1 MKNLQAT
8 VIIRNRG
15 QLTIPEE
22 IREALDWADSSSVV
36 QMKVLEPK
44 RIIIE
49 PHQKENNVN
58 WEAVW
63 DGIALVRSFPGKRGH
78 LAKFIAKDR
87 QSHK

>member
-36 QMKVLEPK
+36 KMKVLEPQ
-44 RIIIE
+44 RIVIE
-49 PHQKENNVN
+49 PHQKTDSVN
-58 WEAVW
+58 WETVW
-63 DGIALVRSFPGKRGH
+63 DGIALARSFSGKRGN
-78 LAKFIAKDR
+78 LSQFIAKDR
-87 QSHK
+87 QTH